1 MEHGQLLRVGAAVLL
16 TRCRQVIDLVRPTA
30 RAMSWHPPLWAAV
43 LALAYV
49 AYEAPGAYIGYRL
62 LVLRVAALLIC
73 MGAAFVLDDP
83 TEETLGHVP
92 TPLVLRRGLRI
103 ALLLP
108 LLAVAWFGLV
118 QLAGDVAPKDGGPLP
133 VGDLTVE
140 VTTLLVVALCAAC
153 IGARL
158 ASDRLGGIAAAPILL
173 GLVAV
178 AMLLPG
184 DQKMILGSPGDF
196 RWEDAHQWW
205 RGALIGSV
213 VLFMWLNRSPGAY
226 RPRSRLRAAQRRA
239 PKTA

>member
-1 MEHGQLLRVGAAVLL
+1 MLL
-16 TRCRQVIDLVRPTA
+16 TRARQIVDLVHPTA

-49 AYEAPGAYIGYRL
+49 LKEAPGAYVDYRI

-92 TPLVLRRGLRI
+92 APLLLRRGLRV
-103 ALLLP
+103 ALLVP
-108 LLAVAWFGLV
+108 LLAVAWLGLL
-118 QLAGDVAPKDGGPLP
+118 QLAGDVSPKDGGPLP

-140 VTTLLVVALCAAC
+140 VATLFVIALCAAC
-153 IGARL
+153 VGERL
-158 ASDRLGGIAAAPILL
+158 TSDRLGGIAAAPIVL

-178 AMLLPG
+178 AWLLPG
-184 DQKMILGSPGDF
+184 DYKVILGSPRDL
-196 RWEDAHQWW
+196 RWDDVHEWW
-205 RGALIGSV
+205 RGALIGSSI
-213 VLFMWLNRSPGAY
+213 LFAWLNRSPGAY
-226 RPRSRLRAAQRRA
+226 RTGSRLRAARRRT